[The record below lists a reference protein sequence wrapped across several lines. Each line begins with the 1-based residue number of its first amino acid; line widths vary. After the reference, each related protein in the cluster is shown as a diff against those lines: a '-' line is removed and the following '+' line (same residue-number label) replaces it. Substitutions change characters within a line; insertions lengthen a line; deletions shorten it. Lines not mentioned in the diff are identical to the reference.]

1 MTNSTMTTEN
11 TSKNTFHTDIII
23 IGAGPVG
30 LFTVFQ
36 AGMQGLRC
44 HVFDALPDIGGQCTA
59 LYPEKPIYDIPA
71 YPKITG
77 AALITQLENQ
87 AKPFKPHYHLGQKII
102 ALDDNKDKEYRFA
115 IRSNLGVTVNAKAI
129 IIAGGA
135 GCFGPNRPPLE
146 DIESYE
152 QKSVFYY
159 VKNPDDFAHKKIII
173 AGGGD
178 SALDWAIYLSEMT
191 DKITLVHRRD
201 KFRAAPDS
209 VTKMENLVKAGK
221 IDLKTGYQLNG
232 LGGNDGYLDTVTIKA
247 IKSEETIAIDADI
260 LLPFFGLA
268 TDLGVFHD
276 WSLDINRKQ
285 ISVNPI
291 TQMTSRDFIYAV
303 GDICDYQDKLG
314 LILTGFAE
322 SATASHHLKKTLN
335 PDQDSHFEHST
346 TKGVIGF

>member
-1 MTNSTMTTEN
+1 MTRNKKTD
-11 TSKNTFHTDIII
+11 TDIII

-44 HVFDALPDIGGQCTA
+44 HVFDSLPDIGGQCTA

-71 YPKITG
+71 YPQITG
-77 AALITQLENQ
+77 AALISQLEEQ
-87 AKPFKPHYHLGQKII
+87 AKPFKPQYHLGHKII
-102 ALDDNKDKEYRFA
+102 SLVENETAEHRFTVISDKG
-115 IRSNLGVTVNAKAI
+115 ITVNAKAI

-146 DIESYE
+146 AIEDYE
-152 QKSVFYY
+152 QKSIFYY
-159 VKNPDDFAHKKIII
+159 VKNPDDFADKRIMI

-178 SALDWAIYLSEMT
+178 SALDWAIYLS
-191 DKITLVHRRD
+191 DIAANATLVHRRD

-209 VTKMENLVKAGK
+209 VTKMHALVKNGK
-221 IDLKTGYQLNG
+221 IDLKTGYQLNMLNG
-232 LGGNDGYLDTVTIKA
+232 DNGYLNSVTIKD
-247 IKSEETIAIDADI
+247 IKSDAALSIETDI

-276 WSLDINRKQ
+276 WCLAINRKQ
-285 ISVNPI
+285 ITVNPI

-303 GDICDYQDKLG
+303 GDICDYEDKLG

-322 SATASHHLKKTLN
+322 AATATHHLKKKLN
-335 PDQDSHFEHST
+335 PNEDIHFEHST
-346 TKGVIGF
+346 TKGITGF